1 MSSLPILSLIS
12 AISGGKLPY
21 NYIADCKTCL
31 LLNVCKFD
39 THWHQIFD
47 FKLIFSWWWNGGP
60 FFFSWCGD
68 SVLIFSWGHFV
79 RNRKCRS
86 VSQQFDIFYVEYLFI
101 IIHFV
106 AIITVIY
113 YLDMCEF
120 ITSVIILQPNM
131 INHFWINPSI

>member
-31 LLNVCKFD
+31 LLKVCKFD

-47 FKLIFSWWWNGGP
+47 FLVMKWRTLL
-60 FFFSWCGD
+60 FFSQCGD
-68 SVLIFSWGHFV
+68 SVLIFWWGHFV

-86 VSQQFDIFYVEYLFI
+86 VSQQFDIFYGEYLFI

-106 AIITVIY
+106 ATITVIY

-131 INHFWINPSI
+131 INHIWINSSI

>member
-12 AISGGKLPY
+12 AISGGKLRY

-47 FKLIFSWWWNGGP
+47 SLVMKWRTLL
-60 FFFSWCGD
+60 FFSQCGD
-68 SVLIFSWGHFV
+68 SVLIFWWGHFV

-86 VSQQFDIFYVEYLFI
+86 VSQQFDIFYGEYLFI

-106 AIITVIY
+106 ATITVIY

-131 INHFWINPSI
+131 INHIWINSSI